1 MDNDELREIFAKA
14 EARELQFRKL
24 KEVDEII
31 HDDFE
36 WFSNEQGHK
45 EAE

>member
-1 MDNDELREIFAKA
+1 MDQELQKIFAKA
-14 EARELQFRKL
+14 EARELKFRKL

-31 HDDFE
+31 YDDFE

-45 EAE
+45 EAK